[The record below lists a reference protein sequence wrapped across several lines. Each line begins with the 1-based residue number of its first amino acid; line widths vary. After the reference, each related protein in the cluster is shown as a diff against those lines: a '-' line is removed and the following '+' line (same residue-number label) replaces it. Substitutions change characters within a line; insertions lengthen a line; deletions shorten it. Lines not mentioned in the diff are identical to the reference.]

1 MPSNPAEL
9 KQAADGTAKKSI
21 PTRKVYGYYSV
32 STPLQPPEPLV
43 ESQGLG
49 GTFISLTMHE
59 VDAACSQGKK
69 LSRRAAHRTIGRAAA
84 ETQHK
89 RPGLSEV

>member
-1 MPSNPAEL
+1 VTLPSNPAEL

-32 STPLQPPEPLV
+32 STPLQPPKPLV

-59 VDAACSQGKK
+59 ADAACALYVHGARNDHVV
-69 LSRRAAHRTIGRAAA
+69 LRTAR
-84 ETQHK
+84 
-89 RPGLSEV
+89 